1 MQRKEIAI
9 VILALLGLTFS
20 ACQAPLTVA
29 PTDTALPP
37 TDVPPTELLPGE
49 APPTEQPATM
59 ELYPDVTIFTT
70 PLQQKGF

>member
-20 ACQAPLTVA
+20 ACQAPPTIA
-29 PTDTALPP
+29 STDTPL
-37 TDVPPTELLPGE
+37 PPTELLPGE